1 MPDMRATATHRL
13 IPVTETQI
21 KNYSQL
27 YQLVGLL
34 ALCTSVP
41 SANQQQFPFHP
52 SAFVCDKILKKA
64 KVFYILGCCS
74 NLGFVLMKE
83 NIWGTSLELV
93 LEF

>member
-21 KNYSQL
+21 KNYSQQ
-27 YQLVGLL
+27 YQLVRLL

-52 SAFVCDKILKKA
+52 SAFVCDKILK
-64 KVFYILGCCS
+64 
-74 NLGFVLMKE
+74 NLEAWRRKKTLFL
-83 NIWGTSLELV
+83 
-93 LEF
+93 